1 MPKNLM
7 EAAAEILNKSKASA
21 PGDPMQKLKLPLN
34 IKTMDLGDAVVKAT
48 DSIPDFTGGTPTA
61 TPPGQT
67 PSVGKMPM
75 QKLANQPGESMG
87 RKDLAGDPTGATPS
101 LDGIVNRQKNTKDTV
116 APGQSKAFR
125 EGVEVTDEDLEDLV
139 NEART
144 WKDGFDRSTQIR
156 TWKDK
161 RQLANKASAK
171 GDSAQREKRIT
182 AKEAVEQVLEA
193 AKLNINEDVNA
204 IFAGQE
210 IPEEFVSKAATI
222 FEAAVNSRVTSAAQ
236 LMETKLEEVID
247 SEIEI
252 VKADLEEKI
261 DAFLGYTAEEW
272 VKENQLVIESG
283 VKTEIAESF
292 ISGLKTLFAEHYIEI
307 PEEKVDVVSELA
319 DEVND
324 LKEQLNSEIAKNMNM
339 VKQLH
344 ESKKQDII
352 RESCD
357 GLTLV
362 QKEKI
367 VSLAESIDFEDE
379 EQFVGKINILKENYF
394 QNSNVKVPSK
404 DSLNNSQLIVEEEKN
419 VKVVDPMMKTILETI
434 SRTAKR

>member
-1 MPKNLM
+1 
-7 EAAAEILNKSKASA
+7 
-21 PGDPMQKLKLPLN
+21 
-34 IKTMDLGDAVVKAT
+34 
-48 DSIPDFTGGTPTA
+48 
-61 TPPGQT
+61 
-67 PSVGKMPM
+67 
-75 QKLANQPGESMG
+75 
-87 RKDLAGDPTGATPS
+87 
-101 LDGIVNRQKNTKDTV
+101 
-116 APGQSKAFR
+116 
-125 EGVEVTDEDLEDLV
+125 
-139 NEART
+139 
-144 WKDGFDRSTQIR
+144 
-156 TWKDK
+156 
-161 RQLANKASAK
+161 LANKASAK
-171 GDSAQREKRIT
+171 GDSAQKEKRIT

-252 VKADLEEKI
+252 VKADLEEQI

-379 EQFVGKINILKENYF
+379 EQFVGKINILKESYF